1 VITKSSEVILAFGVS
16 ACWAATY
23 RPSSIGSFRE
33 IGDLATPPVNYHP
46 GMIRSMVLTAAVA
59 FALAAA
65 VPAKADPEPPTC
77 SYTLAGPQVV
87 QLSGTN
93 VVTATLSPAACD
105 RSVAYQAV
113 ACVQMQGDD
122 GPGQCA
128 QENGIL
134 MAQVYL
140 PYRPGAT
147 YIATGRGCASTGNP
161 PRAVC
166 QPKGPISATL

>member
-1 VITKSSEVILAFGVS
+1 
-16 ACWAATY
+16 
-23 RPSSIGSFRE
+23 
-33 IGDLATPPVNYHP
+33 
-46 GMIRSMVLTAAVA
+46 MVLTAAVV
-59 FALAAA
+59 FSLAGA
-65 VPAKADPEPPTC
+65 VPAKADPAASTC

-105 RSVAYQAV
+105 RSVPYQAV
-113 ACVQMQGDD
+113 ACVQMQGDE

-128 QENGIL
+128 QQNGIL
-134 MAQVYL
+134 MAQVFYQ

-147 YIATGRGCASTGNP
+147 YIATGRGCANTGNP

-166 QPKGPISATL
+166 QSKGPITATL

>member
-1 VITKSSEVILAFGVS
+1 MV
-16 ACWAATY
+16 
-23 RPSSIGSFRE
+23 
-33 IGDLATPPVNYHP
+33 
-46 GMIRSMVLTAAVA
+46 RSMVLTAAL
-59 FALAAA
+59 ALALAGGVSA
-65 VPAKADPEPPTC
+65 TADAEPATC

-93 VVTATLSPAACD
+93 VVTATLAPRACD
-105 RSVAYQAV
+105 HAVAYQSV

-128 QENGIL
+128 QQNGIL
-134 MAQVYL
+134 MAQVFYQ

-161 PRAVC
+161 PQAVC
-166 QPKGPISATL
+166 QSKGPISATL